1 MENKDIWNN
10 IETKNLVK
18 AFLLPKSEKQMKL
31 FLRDILTEKEINEF
45 SKRLKA
51 AFLLNEKIP
60 YKEIEE
66 KTSLSSRTI
75 ARISKWL
82 SAKNGGYDY
91 ILKNFKNNKK

>member
-51 AFLLNEKIP
+51 AFLLN
-60 YKEIEE
+60 
-66 KTSLSSRTI
+66 
-75 ARISKWL
+75 
-82 SAKNGGYDY
+82 
-91 ILKNFKNNKK
+91 